1 MKITSC
7 ILAALIL
14 AACQPQGTP
23 GPQGKTGPPG
33 PQGEPGEPG
42 PPGPKGDP
50 GKAAQIDPALLVK
63 LESALANISSSTD
76 GNEEEIVAS
85 VHFSFGIAPPIMGFA
100 ILTSYGNL
108 YQLKNKNPVTIGD
121 EFEFLVRIGEHSDF
135 VSLSFLSG
143 GEGQKHFYIAI
154 TEEGYS
160 YVSED
165 LQTWTP
171 KGTIPLD

>member
-33 PQGEPGEPG
+33 PQGQPGEAG
-42 PPGPKGDP
+42 PPGPQGVP
-50 GKAAQIDPALLVK
+50 GEAAQIDPALLK
-63 LESALANISSSTD
+63 RLESAVKNMPSSTN
-76 GNEEEIVAS
+76 GNQEEIVAS

-100 ILTSYGNL
+100 VLTSHGNL

-121 EFEFLVRIGEHSDF
+121 TFEHLAHIGDHSNF

-143 GEGQKHFYIAI
+143 GEGQKNFYIAI
-154 TEEGYS
+154 TEDGYS

-165 LQTWTP
+165 LKSWQP
-171 KGTIPLD
+171 KGRIPY